1 MIKDF
6 ILPDIGEGIVECEV
20 VEWKVKEGDT
30 ISEDQ
35 VVADVS
41 TDKAVVEIPSMY
53 TGKVVKLHYA
63 QGDIAKVHT
72 PLFAIELDS
81 DSSAEASTEVEGV
94 STGAET
100 QVKHESGTLA
110 ADTNQAMSK
119 VLSAPAVRKIA
130 RENNIDLGDVAASG
144 KNGRVLKEDV
154 LNYLANGASNPVAS
168 QNARSTLNAS
178 TAQGVSPDQVDKVEA
193 IRGVRAVMASRM
205 SESVA
210 TIPHFTFAEEIDVT
224 ELIKLRLKLKDQY
237 ASDELRITMM
247 PLFIKALSLAIKEFP
262 ILNSRANAEFTELS
276 YLAEHNIGMAVDGKA
291 GLLVPN
297 IKNVQALSLLDVA
310 AEVTRLT
317 NVARSGKISP
327 ADLSGGTITISNVG
341 AIGGTVAT
349 PIINKPEVAIVA
361 LGRVQKLPRFNEAGE
376 VEARQI
382 MTVSWSGD
390 HRVIDGGTIS
400 RFNNLWKQYLE
411 QPATMLAA
419 MV

>member
-81 DSSAEASTEVEGV
+81 ESSAEAATETEGASTSTETPANLEI
-94 STGAET
+94 E
-100 QVKHESGTLA
+100 TLA
-110 ADTNQAMSK
+110 ADTNQTMSK

-154 LNYLANGASNPVAS
+154 LNYLANGASSPVAS
-168 QNARSTLNAS
+168 QNSRGTLNAS

>member
-20 VEWKVKEGDT
+20 IEWKVAEGD
-30 ISEDQ
+30 IIEEDQ

-41 TDKAVVEIPSMY
+41 TDKAIVEIPSMY
-53 TGKVVKLHYA
+53 TGKVVKLHYQ
-63 QGDIAKVHT
+63 QGDIAKVHS
-72 PLFAIELDS
+72 PLFAIELEGEEGDDALASENTQTS
-81 DSSAEASTEVEGV
+81 DAVESAAPVTAVQDAKPDAVVSSG
-94 STGAET
+94 
-100 QVKHESGTLA
+100 
-110 ADTNQAMSK
+110 K
-119 VLSAPAVRKIA
+119 VLSTPAVRKIA
-130 RENNIDLGDVAASG
+130 RENDLDLALVTGTG

-154 LNYLANGASNPVAS
+154 LNYLDGNNGQPNVMDSSSSAV
-168 QNARSTLNAS
+168 
-178 TAQGVSPDQVDKVEA
+178 VSADMVDRVEP
-193 IRGVRAVMASRM
+193 IKGVRAVMGARM
-205 SESVA
+205 AESVS
-210 TIPHFTFAEEIDVT
+210 TIPHFTYAEEFDVT
-224 ELIKLRLKLKDQY
+224 ELIKLRLKLKAMY
-237 ASDELRITMM
+237 ASDDLKITMM

-262 ILNSRANAEFTELS
+262 IMNSRVNDAFTELT
-276 YLAEHNIGMAVDGKA
+276 YLAEHNIGMAVDGKT

-297 IKNVQALSLLDVA
+297 IKNVQSLSLLDVA

-317 NVARSGKISP
+317 AEARSGKISP
-327 ADLSGGTITISNVG
+327 ADLSAGTITISNVG

-361 LGRVQKLPRFNEAGE
+361 LGRVQELPRFNANGE

-411 QPATMLAA
+411 QPATMLAS